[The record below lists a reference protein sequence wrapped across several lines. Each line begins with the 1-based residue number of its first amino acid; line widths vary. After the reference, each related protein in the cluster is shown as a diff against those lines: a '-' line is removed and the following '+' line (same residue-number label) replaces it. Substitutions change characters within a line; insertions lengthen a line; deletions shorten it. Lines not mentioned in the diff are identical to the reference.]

1 MRRFRREGKSK
12 VKMGERIRE
21 IFWTARGVRQRCPMS
36 PYLFNLMLAGVED
49 MLRRR
54 DSGEE

>member
-36 PYLFNLMLAGVED
+36 PYLFNLMLAGVAC
-49 MLRRR
+49 
-54 DSGEE
+54 